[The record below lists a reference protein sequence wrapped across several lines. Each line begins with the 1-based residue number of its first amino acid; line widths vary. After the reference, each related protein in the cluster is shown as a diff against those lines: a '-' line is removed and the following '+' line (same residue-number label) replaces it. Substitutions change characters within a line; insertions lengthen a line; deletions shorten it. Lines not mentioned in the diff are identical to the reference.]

1 MNSELARKL
10 TLNFNNE
17 QFITMKI
24 HEYQA
29 RNIFKKYGIPVP
41 DGEVCHS
48 VDEVKKKVSDED
60 KLRVVK
66 AQVHAG
72 GRGKAGGVK
81 LAKTKAEAIE
91 KADEILGM
99 TIKGLTVEKV
109 LVADAVDIEKEFYV
123 GLINDRNTKSVTLM
137 VSAEGGVEIEEVAKN
152 APEKIIKTTIDATM
166 GLMDW
171 QARKVAL
178 QLFTDPKEVR
188 QAAAILVNLY
198 KLYVDTDSS
207 LAEINPLVI
216 TPDKRVLA
224 LDGKMN
230 FDDNALFRQPEIL
243 SMREVTQD
251 ERKEIEASAKGLSY
265 IKLDG
270 NIGCMVNG
278 AGLAMATMDMIK
290 LYGGDPAN
298 FLDIGGSSNPQKVVE
313 AMNILLSDK
322 NVKTVMINIFGG
334 ITRCD
339 DVARGL
345 VIALDEIKT
354 DIPIVIR
361 LSGTNA
367 KEGLQI
373 IKDYGLPTVSTMSE
387 AAQKAIELSQQ

>member
-1 MNSELARKL
+1 
-10 TLNFNNE
+10 
-17 QFITMKI
+17 MKI

-29 RNIFKKYGIPVP
+29 RNLFQKYGIPVP
-41 DGEVCHS
+41 EGFVCHS
-48 VDEVKKKVSDED
+48 VDEVKKKVSDDD

-66 AQVHAG
+66 AQVHVG

-81 LAKTKAEAIE
+81 LAHTKAEVIE
-91 KADEILGM
+91 NAEKILGM
-99 TIKGLTVEKV
+99 DIKGLTVEKV
-109 LVADAVDIEKEFYV
+109 MIADAVDIEKEFYV

-137 VSAEGGVEIEEVAKN
+137 ASAEGGVEIEEVARVS
-152 APEKIIKTTIDATM
+152 PEKIIKMPIDPTM

-171 QARKVAL
+171 QARKIAL
-178 QLFTDPKEVR
+178 KLFSDPKEVR
-188 QAAAILVNLY
+188 QAAAIFV
-198 KLYVDTDSS
+198 KLYQLYVETDAS
-207 LAEINPLVI
+207 LAEINPLVL
-216 TPDKRVLA
+216 TPDKKVLA
-224 LDGKMN
+224 IDGKMN
-230 FDDNALFRQPEIL
+230 FDDNALYRQAEIL
-243 SMREVTQD
+243 AMREVSDD
-251 ERKEIEASAKGLSY
+251 EKKEIEANAKGLSY

-298 FLDIGGSSNPQKVVE
+298 FLDIGGSSNPEKVVE

-322 NVKTVMINIFGG
+322 NVTAVMINIFGG

-345 VIALDEIKT
+345 VVALDQIKT
-354 DIPIVIR
+354 EIPIVIR

-367 KEGLQI
+367 KEGLEI
-373 IKDYGLPTVSTMSE
+373 IKQTGLPTVETMSE
-387 AAQKAIELSQQ
+387 AAKKAIELSKK

>member
-1 MNSELARKL
+1 
-10 TLNFNNE
+10 
-17 QFITMKI
+17 MKI

-29 RNIFKKYGIPVP
+29 RKLFSKYGIPVP
-41 DGEVCHS
+41 EGEVCRS
-48 VDEVKKKVSDED
+48 VDEVKKKISDED

-66 AQVHAG
+66 AQVHVG

-91 KADEILGM
+91 KAEEILGM
-99 TIKGLTVEKV
+99 NIKGLTVEKV
-109 LVADAVDIEKEFYV
+109 LIAEAVDIEKEFYV
-123 GLINDRNTKSVTLM
+123 GLINDRNTKSVVLM
-137 VSAEGGVEIEEVAKN
+137 ASAEGGVEIEEVAKVS
-152 APEKIIKTTIDATM
+152 PEKIIKMPIDPTM

-171 QARKVAL
+171 QARKIAL
-178 QLFTDPKEVR
+178 QLFSEPSQVR
-188 QAAAILVNLY
+188 QAAAILVKLY
-198 KLYVDTDSS
+198 QLYVDTDCS
-207 LAEINPLVI
+207 LAEINPLVL
-216 TPDKRVLA
+216 TPDKKVMA

-230 FDDNALFRQPEIL
+230 FDDNALFRQHKIL
-243 SMREVTQD
+243 DMREVNED
-251 ERKEIEASAKGLSY
+251 EAKEIEATAKGLSY

-298 FLDIGGSSNPQKVVE
+298 FLDIGGSSNPQKVVD

-322 NVKTVMINIFGG
+322 NVEAVMINIFGG

-345 VIALDEIKT
+345 VTALDEIKT
-354 DIPIVIR
+354 EIPIVIR

-367 KEGLQI
+367 KEGLEI

-387 AAQKAIELSQQ
+387 AAKKAIELSKR